1 MNRNLAILVLVGLG
15 LAACSSKPADT
26 PRPEFGE
33 AVRANMELQIINP
46 EPNESTTLPP
56 SDGVR
61 RGLMIRRYQTD
72 EVEPPLETTSSS
84 IGGG

>member
-1 MNRNLAILVLVGLG
+1 MNRNLAIFVLVGLG
-15 LAACSSKPADT
+15 LAACSDKPVDT

-33 AVRANMELQIINP
+33 AVRANMEAQIINP

-72 EVEPPLETTSSS
+72 EVEQPRETTSSS
-84 IGGG
+84 VGGV